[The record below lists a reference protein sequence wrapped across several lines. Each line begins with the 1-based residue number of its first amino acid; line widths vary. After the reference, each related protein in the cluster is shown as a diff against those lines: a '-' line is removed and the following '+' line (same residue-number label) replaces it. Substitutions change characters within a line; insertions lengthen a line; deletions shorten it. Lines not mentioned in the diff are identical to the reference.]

1 MLKKNNN
8 KKNSILYKFIKC
20 IFILTLIS
28 GHLKAYIYIK
38 CHIYGVIYFILYWFV
53 ILAIMV
59 LHSLQLIISLAYWV
73 AQHLVLVYS
82 HMSIHIN
89 S

>member
-1 MLKKNNN
+1 MLKNKN

-38 CHIYGVIYFILYWFV
+38 CHIYGVICFILYWFV